1 MARVQQQSTPGG
13 GGTSGPTTTTLHRMA
28 TLSPNSQA
36 APNYPGKPRSA
47 ILYSTG
53 RSVSITTTALEPTY
67 PWDLDSME
75 DPLAEDDYDEEEE
88 EDDDEDYDDE
98 DDQYEDDDLTGEP
111 YITDKDN
118 DFQHPSLETS
128 RRIKLLYYL
137 SMLLYVPST
146 ISILSQFFC
155 QQKEA
160 FRQPQ
165 LKVNAHYSYS
175 YLILILGQLTW
186 FSDKNSCSGSYL
198 GIK

>member
-1 MARVQQQSTPGG
+1 MARVQQQSTGG

-36 APNYPGKPRSA
+36 AQSNYPGKPRSA

-75 DPLAEDDYDEEEE
+75 DPLAEDDYDD
-88 EDDDEDYDDE
+88 EDDDEDYDEDE
-98 DDQYEDDDLTGEP
+98 DQYEDDDLTGER

-128 RRIKLLYYL
+128 R
-137 SMLLYVPST
+137 
-146 ISILSQFFC
+146 
-155 QQKEA
+155 
-160 FRQPQ
+160 
-165 LKVNAHYSYS
+165 N
-175 YLILILGQLTW
+175 
-186 FSDKNSCSGSYL
+186 
-198 GIK
+198 

>member
-1 MARVQQQSTPGG
+1 MYTYLQVLQHPSSSPSSLEPSRGNLQLQRMARVQQQSTGG

-75 DPLAEDDYDEEEE
+75 DPLAEDEYDD
-88 EDDDEDYDDE
+88 EDDDEDYDEDE
-98 DDQYEDDDLTGEP
+98 DQYEDDDLTGEP

-128 RRIKLLYYL
+128 R
-137 SMLLYVPST
+137 
-146 ISILSQFFC
+146 
-155 QQKEA
+155 
-160 FRQPQ
+160 
-165 LKVNAHYSYS
+165 N
-175 YLILILGQLTW
+175 
-186 FSDKNSCSGSYL
+186 
-198 GIK
+198 

>member
-88 EDDDEDYDDE
+88 DDDEDYDDE

-146 ISILSQFFC
+146 ISILSQFF
-155 QQKEA
+155 
-160 FRQPQ
+160 
-165 LKVNAHYSYS
+165 VNKKR
-175 YLILILGQLTW
+175 L
-186 FSDKNSCSGSYL
+186 SDSPN
-198 GIK
+198 